1 MLTSCLK
8 VSDKKDSGAQLVL
21 PKPQNEK
28 TKIPRLRKLPKIL
41 HQKNPGFG
49 VDIEVPI
56 RIDLYSIFEK
66 VESEKVSQVVEIPTP
81 CRIDSRIA
89 QQSTMSEQQH

>member
-1 MLTSCLK
+1 MNAGAGSYLDIPDADFLLK
-8 VSDKKDSGAQLVL
+8 SQRQ
-21 PKPQNEK
+21 KPQNEK

-66 VESEKVSQVVEIPTP
+66 VENEKVK
-81 CRIDSRIA
+81 R
-89 QQSTMSEQQH
+89 